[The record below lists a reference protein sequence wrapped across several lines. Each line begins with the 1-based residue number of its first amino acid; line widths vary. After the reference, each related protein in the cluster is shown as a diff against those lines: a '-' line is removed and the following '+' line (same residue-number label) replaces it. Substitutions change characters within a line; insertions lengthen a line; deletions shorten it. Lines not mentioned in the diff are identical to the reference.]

1 MKSLHLVII
10 ALLLT
15 LTTTLGAQEL
25 KFAHIDIQKLV
36 ATLPDKVK
44 ADKALQDEANKLQ
57 SQLKIM
63 SEELDKKY
71 SEYMS
76 QKDSLP
82 DLVKS
87 IKEKEIQDQNQRIQN
102 YNQLAQQSLGQ
113 KEQELL
119 KPIIEKVQKAIDEVG
134 AENGFI
140 YIFDVTTPGTFAY
153 MSTKSVDIL
162 PLVKQ
167 KLNLK

>member
-1 MKSLHLVII
+1 MKSFKI
-10 ALLLT
+10 ALFFAFFALSLS
-15 LTTTLGAQEL
+15 GFAQDL
-25 KFAHIDIQKLV
+25 KFAHIDVQKLV
-36 ATLPDKVK
+36 ASLPEKVK
-44 ADKALQDEANKLQ
+44 ADKALQDEAAKLQ

-71 SEYMS
+71 ADYMA

-102 YNQLAQQSLGQ
+102 YNQLAQQSLSQ

-119 KPIIEKVQKAIDEVG
+119 KPIIEKVQGAIDAVG
-134 AENGFI
+134 AEKGFI
-140 YIFDVTTPGTFAY
+140 YIFDISSKIIVFH
-153 MSTKSVDIL
+153 SEKSVDAE
-162 PLVKQ
+162 PLVKA
-167 KLNLK
+167 KLGIL